1 MKDFL
6 MKATIQT
13 QGRQFTV
20 QENDILF
27 VNRYPDTESGSEVII
42 DSVLMI
48 EDGNEFIFGSAM
60 IAGAIVKATVLENKK
75 DKKVIIFKKR
85 RRQGYQKRNGHRQQL
100 SVIKIVEIKKP

>member
-1 MKDFL
+1 

-27 VNRYPDTESGSEVII
+27 VNRYPDTETGSEVLI

-48 EDGNEFIFGSAM
+48 EDGDDFTFGSPM
-60 IAGAIVKATVLENKK
+60 VSGATVKAIVLENKK
-75 DKKVIIFKKR
+75 DKKVIIFKKK

-100 SVIKIVEIKKP
+100 SVIKIIEIKKP